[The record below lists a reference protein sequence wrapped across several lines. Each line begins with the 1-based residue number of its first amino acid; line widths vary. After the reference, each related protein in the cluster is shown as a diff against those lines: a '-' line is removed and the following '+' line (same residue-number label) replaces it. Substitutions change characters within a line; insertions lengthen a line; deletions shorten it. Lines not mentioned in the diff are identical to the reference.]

1 MNTLRQRLIGAT
13 FVFSHIVGAI
23 RYRRLLSV
31 TILLLMAISAQSERL
46 EWDYSAIPV
55 LKAITTERDPLI
67 LMKGKE
73 GEYLLTRIIIDG
85 SSAEDWT
92 EALEISNTKKRGQ
105 PTDVVEWYEMFKLQW
120 EDNCDSD
127 WNILEESEESIIFER
142 HSSICPS
149 LGAQQALCRVLFGK
163 TSVYLLCATSNG
175 GMDAETRDRWTR
187 VFETAEIK
195 ASRAA
200 VSARQLKKKN
210 DRFYTGISRI
220 PYTGP
225 QRDYFPD
232 GQTHHEGDFVN
243 GKPEGVRTV
252 WYAPVQHEQER
263 NDVTE
268 KRDDAD
274 WTEWHAVAQKHWE
287 INYANG
293 KRDGLYTEWHENGQN
308 KEESNYVSGKLDGLR
323 TVWHENGQKEFEGN
337 YRNGKEQRGS
347 KWWDENGVTKK
358 AD

>member
-1 MNTLRQRLIGAT
+1 
-13 FVFSHIVGAI
+13 
-23 RYRRLLSV
+23 
-31 TILLLMAISAQSERL
+31 MAISAQAERL
-46 EWDYSAIPV
+46 EWDDSAIPV

-67 LMKGKE
+67 LTKGKA

-92 EALEISNTKKRGQ
+92 ESLEITNTKQKGQ
-105 PTDVVEWYEMFKLQW
+105 PKDVIEWYEMFKLQG

-127 WNILEESEESIIFER
+127 WNILEESEESMMFER
-142 HSSICPS
+142 HSSICPP
-149 LGAQQALCRVLFGK
+149 LEAQQALYRVLFGK
-163 TSVYLLCATSNG
+163 TNVYLLCATSKG
-175 GMDAETRDRWTR
+175 GMDAETRDSWIG
-187 VFETAEIK
+187 VFQSAEIQ
-195 ASRAA
+195 ASRGA
-200 VSARQLKKKN
+200 VSARQLKKKH
-210 DRFYTGISRI
+210 DRFYTGNSRI

-243 GKPEGVRTV
+243 GKPEGLRTV
-252 WYAPVQHEQER
+252 WYAPVQNEQER

-268 KRDDAD
+268 KQNDAD

-287 INYANG
+287 VNYANG
-293 KRDGLYTEWHENGQN
+293 KRDGLYTEWHENGQK

-347 KWWDENGVTKK
+347 KWWDEYGVTKK
-358 AD
+358 AEKRP